1 MAEGYSGITNGYMF
15 AAQANLGMAQTL
27 RLTMRMPSV
36 ANRIF
41 DTKQHAQDFI
51 DDISTKAS
59 AIEGL
64 ILTVFKDENFG
75 NNGIYYVKS
84 IASSKTENNTEVI
97 DQHGE
102 LIQIYDSDNN
112 KSVGGSNSEDLQA
125 IANSINLLKNSIGLD
140 PTLKL
145 PNDKFNYI
153 SLIEGINFIKNE
165 LDTIKSNINTLQTSI
180 NDIIERLNTNDSEGP
195 ILG

>member
-59 AIEGL
+59 AIKGL
-64 ILTVFKDENFG
+64 IL
-75 NNGIYYVKS
+75 
-84 IASSKTENNTEVI
+84 SSSA
-97 DQHGE
+97 
-102 LIQIYDSDNN
+102 L
-112 KSVGGSNSEDLQA
+112 
-125 IANSINLLKNSIGLD
+125 
-140 PTLKL
+140 
-145 PNDKFNYI
+145 
-153 SLIEGINFIKNE
+153 SLIPQKYCISVLSPSGII
-165 LDTIKSNINTLQTSI
+165 
-180 NDIIERLNTNDSEGP
+180 
-195 ILG
+195 

>member
-41 DTKQHAQDFI
+41 DTKQHAQNFI

-112 KSVGGSNSEDLQA
+112 KTIGSSGGSNSEDLQTLVNC
-125 IANSINLLKNSIGLD
+125 IYQLKLSTGLD
-140 PTLKL
+140 NDLTL
-145 PNDKFNYI
+145 PDDFKFDSVTN
-153 SLIEGINFIKNE
+153 GINELNE
-165 LDTIKSNINTLQTSI
+165 KFEIC
-180 NDIIERLNTNDSEGP
+180 RFLNSASS
-195 ILG
+195 L